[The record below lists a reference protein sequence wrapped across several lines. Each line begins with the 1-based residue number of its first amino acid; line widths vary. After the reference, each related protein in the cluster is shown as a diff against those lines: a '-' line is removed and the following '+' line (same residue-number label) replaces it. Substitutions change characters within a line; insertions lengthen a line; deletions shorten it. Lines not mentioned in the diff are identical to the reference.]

1 MQPQLIPERLNRL
14 IDHHG
19 MTITELE
26 EKSRVSR
33 RQIHDLKA
41 KPDPSEPVTVRKTT
55 LHRLAGALKVKPG
68 VLSGELPM
76 DLDAA
81 AEADKP
87 REELSARISARTR
100 QHYDLACHR
109 YRVTEEELIKMAPL
123 LLTIVAEDSLKWRR
137 ERVKKQTEMIYAMAD
152 LAEFRGIDLFR
163 SMDNGEE
170 SFEKLEWEKESIEKN
185 ELFGQ
190 SRMDR
195 AGAEY
200 RDPDQL
206 NPFSEYLVQK
216 IYTDLGPGILS
227 FGEYEEGDP
236 TPVGVPMVTEWGG
249 ENLPE
254 YHLLREEIDR
264 LLGLHRDQAVSEQE
278 FKALFALKQCQVD
291 IKRLYESITLEMP
304 LTERTRL
311 VLDSI
316 DETSYKSSNYAET
329 RCTEASN

>member
-41 KPDPSEPVTVRKTT
+41 KPDPSESVTVRKTT

-123 LLTIVAEDSLKWRR
+123 LLTIVAEDCLKWRR

-163 SMDNGEE
+163 SMDDGEE

-216 IYTDLGPGILS
+216 IYTELGPGILS
-227 FGEYEEGDP
+227 FGEYEDGDP
-236 TPVGVPMVTEWGG
+236 TPVGIPMVMEWGG

-254 YHLLREEIDR
+254 YQLMKDEIDR
-264 LLGLHRDQAVSEQE
+264 LLGIHRDHAVGEEE
-278 FKALFALKQCQVD
+278 FKAVFALNQCQVD
-291 IKRLYESITLEMP
+291 TGQLRASIQPGMSSE
-304 LTERTRL
+304 ERAAIALKMARPA
-311 VLDSI
+311 
-316 DETSYKSSNYAET
+316 DETAAATADSG
-329 RCTEASN
+329 